1 MTGFAS
7 SQFHRYRNIIVAVAV
22 GLAALASLIAG
33 LAIIAAAPSD
43 SAISVTDTALPVTLT
58 SYTTPARVITPATPA
73 VLGYRTVTRGETLS
87 VISQAAYR
95 DAKCWPGVYRENSRV
110 IGGNPDVI
118 EVGQRLAIPAACD
131 MRPVS
136 IPAAKTVTRTTA
148 VVTETAPVTTTS
160 SFEACVIS
168 RESGG
173 NPRAVNPSSD
183 AGGLFQ
189 FLPSTWDGYD
199 GYPNAES
206 APVSVQEEY
215 FNIVYAAYGVAPW
228 RPYDGC

>member
-7 SQFHRYRNIIVAVAV
+7 SQFHRYRNTIVAVAV

-33 LAIIAAAPSD
+33 LAVIAAAPSD
-43 SAISVTDTALPVTLT
+43 SAISVTDTTLPVTLT
-58 SYTTPARVITPATPA
+58 SYITPARATTPAAPAI
-73 VLGYRTVTRGETLS
+73 LGYRTVTRGETLAI
-87 VISQAAYR
+87 ISQAAYR
-95 DAKCWPGVYRENSRV
+95 NAKCWPGVYRENSRV
-110 IGGNPDVI
+110 IGGNPDLI
-118 EVGQRLAIPAACD
+118 RIGQRLAIPAACD
-131 MRPVS
+131 TRPVY

-148 VVTETAPVTTTS
+148 VVTKTTPVTANS

-173 NPRAVNPSSD
+173 DPTIVNPSSG

-215 FNIVYAAYGVAPW
+215 FNIVYAAQGVAPW